1 MVMNNS
7 ENNSNENN
15 SREISLVLGTA
26 GHIDHGKTTLIAAL
40 TGIDASKLDRLSE
53 EKKRGITI
61 ELGFA
66 PLELDD
72 GRVVSVIDVPGHEK
86 FIRQMVAGASG
97 IDAALL
103 VIAADESV
111 MPQTR
116 EHLAIMELLGV
127 HEGLI
132 AVTKIDRI
140 KDEPELLEL
149 AIEDIKDFVKGTFL
163 EGKPV
168 VPVSGVTGENLDL
181 LRKEIASLID
191 RVKPRPRGGAL
202 FLPVDRSFPISGFG
216 TVITGTAYHGIANT
230 GDEIDILPSGL
241 KGKIRTLQVHG
252 KPVSQACAGQRVAA
266 NLANIS
272 VDDLKRG
279 DVICSHGVYAKTSC
293 FDAIITLLNNTEQPL
308 RHWQRVHVCIG
319 TSEVLAHVSLLN
331 SKQVAKGQQAP
342 AQLVLEE
349 PIVCA
354 YNQKFILR
362 FYSPLITIGGGTV
375 IYPYSHKPR
384 GMKARLKTLGR
395 IEALRNANSASK
407 RLESL
412 ILDLGELDVKAAAIN
427 TQETQSNLINI
438 AANLI
443 KQNKFI
449 ELKGDIDIYIS
460 HERYKELCEVL
471 LNLIKQYHKDFP
483 AEAGMP
489 VNNALKLNE
498 FASSKILKS
507 LINLMQANK
516 LLELEDNKL
525 RLPDFKASSSD
536 SFEKQAA
543 ALKDFCNK
551 RAWQLATL
559 DEARANLNLN
569 NIKEFNN
576 LIQALKNSKGIAILE
591 GNYILTRELEDKT
604 LEILRSLS
612 GDNGVTLAAAR
623 DATGTSRK
631 FILPI
636 LEYFD
641 SKGVTRRVG
650 DARIIK

>member
-1 MVMNNS
+1 MS
-7 ENNSNENN
+7 DIKDIK
-15 SREISLVLGTA
+15 EISLVLGTA

-40 TGIDASKLDRLSE
+40 SGIDASKLDRLSE

-127 HEGLI
+127 HDGLI
-132 AVTKIDRI
+132 ALTKIDRI

-149 AIEDIKDFVKGTFL
+149 AIEDIKDFVRGTFL

-181 LRKEIASLID
+181 LRSEIANLIN
-191 RVKPRPRGGAL
+191 RVKPRPRSGAL
-202 FLPVDRSFPISGFG
+202 FLPVDRAFPISGFG
-216 TVITGTAYHGIANT
+216 TVITGTAYHGTVNVS
-230 GDEIDILPSGL
+230 DDIDVLPSGL
-241 KGKIRTLQVHG
+241 RGKIRTLQVHG
-252 KPVSQACAGQRVAA
+252 NSVTQAYAGQRVAA
-266 NLANIS
+266 NLSNIA

-279 DVICSHGVYAKTSC
+279 DVICSHGVYAVTSC
-293 FDAIITLLNNTEQPL
+293 FDAVIKLLDNTEQPL
-308 RHWQRVHVCIG
+308 KHWQRVHVCIG

-331 SKQVAKGQQAP
+331 LKQVAKGQQAP

-375 IYPYSHKPR
+375 IYPYSRKPR

-395 IEALRNANSASK
+395 IEALRNAETVSK

-412 ILDLGELDVKAAAIN
+412 VLDLGELDVKTAAVNI
-427 TQETQSNLINI
+427 QETQNNLINI
-438 AANLI
+438 AEKLV

-449 ELKGDIDIYIS
+449 ELKGDINIYIS
-460 HERYKELCEVL
+460 HERYKELCEIL
-471 LNLIKQYHKDFP
+471 LNAIRKYHKDFP

-489 VNNALKLNE
+489 VNNALKLEE
-498 FASSKILKS
+498 FADAKILKS
-507 LINLMQANK
+507 LINLMAENK
-516 LLELEDNKL
+516 LIIAEENKL
-525 RLPDFKASSSD
+525 RTPEFKAQSSGD
-536 SFEKQAA
+536 FEKLAN
-543 ALKDFCNK
+543 ALKDFCNS
-551 RAWQLATL
+551 REWQLATL
-559 DEARANLNLN
+559 DEVRANLNLQA
-569 NIKEFNN
+569 KDFNN
-576 LIQALKNSKGIAILE
+576 LIQALKNSKNIVILD
-591 GNYILTRELEDKT
+591 GNYIFTRELEIKT
-604 LEILRSLS
+604 LEILRNIN
-612 GDNGVTLAAAR
+612 GEQGVTLAAAR

-641 SKGVTRRVG
+641 SKGLTRRVG

>member
-1 MVMNNS
+1 MSDIKDVK
-7 ENNSNENN
+7 
-15 SREISLVLGTA
+15 EISLVLGTA

-40 TGIDASKLDRLSE
+40 SGIDAGKLDRLSE

-127 HEGLI
+127 HDGLI

-149 AIEDIKDFVKGTFL
+149 AIEDIKDFVRGTFL

-181 LRKEIASLID
+181 LRSEIANLIN
-191 RVKPRPRGGAL
+191 RVKPRSRSGAL
-202 FLPVDRSFPISGFG
+202 FLPVDRAFPISGFG
-216 TVITGTAYHGIANT
+216 TVITGTAYHGTANVS
-230 GDEIDILPSGL
+230 DEIDVLPSGL
-241 KGKIRTLQVHG
+241 RGKIRTLQVHG
-252 KPVSQACAGQRVAA
+252 NSVTQAYAGQRVAA
-266 NLANIS
+266 NLANIA

-279 DVICSHGVYAKTSC
+279 DVICSHGVYAATSC
-293 FDAIITLLNNTEQPL
+293 FDAVIKLLDNIEQPL
-308 RHWQRVHVCIG
+308 KHWQRVHVCIG

-331 SKQVAKGQQAP
+331 LKQVAKGQQAP

-375 IYPYSHKPR
+375 IYPYSRKPR

-395 IEALRNANSASK
+395 IEALRNAETVSK

-412 ILDLGELDVKAAAIN
+412 VLDLGSLDVKTAAVN
-427 TQETQSNLINI
+427 VQETQNNLINI
-438 AANLI
+438 ADKLV
-443 KQNKFI
+443 KQNKFL
-449 ELKGDIDIYIS
+449 ELKGDINIYIS
-460 HERYKELCEVL
+460 HERYKELCEIL
-471 LNLIKQYHKDFP
+471 LNAVRKYHKDFP

-489 VNNALKLNE
+489 VNNALKLEE
-498 FASSKILKS
+498 FSDAKILKS
-507 LINLMQANK
+507 LINLMADNK
-516 LLELEDNKL
+516 LIIAEENKL
-525 RLPDFKASSSD
+525 RLPEFKAQSSGD
-536 SFEKQAA
+536 FEKLAN
-543 ALKDFCNK
+543 ALKDFCNS

-559 DEARANLNLN
+559 DEVKTNLNLQP
-569 NIKEFNN
+569 KDFNN
-576 LIQALKNSKGIAILE
+576 LIQALKNSKNIVILD
-591 GNYILTRELEDKT
+591 GNYIFTRELEIKT
-604 LEILRSLS
+604 LEVLRNIN

-641 SKGVTRRVG
+641 SKGLTRRVG

>member
-1 MVMNNS
+1 
-7 ENNSNENN
+7 
-15 SREISLVLGTA
+15 VLGTA

-40 TGIDASKLDRLSE
+40 SGIDAGKLDRLSE

-127 HEGLI
+127 HDGLI
-132 AVTKIDRI
+132 ALTKIDRI

-149 AIEDIKDFVKGTFL
+149 AVEDIKDFVRGTFL

-181 LRKEIASLID
+181 LRSEIANLIN
-191 RVKPRPRGGAL
+191 RVKPRPRSGAL
-202 FLPVDRSFPISGFG
+202 FLPVDRAFPISGFG
-216 TVITGTAYHGIANT
+216 TVITGTAYHGTVNVS
-230 GDEIDILPSGL
+230 DDIDVLPSGL
-241 KGKIRTLQVHG
+241 RGKIRTLQVHG
-252 KPVSQACAGQRVAA
+252 NSVTQAYAGQRVAA
-266 NLANIS
+266 NLANIA

-279 DVICSHGVYAKTSC
+279 DVICSHGVYAATSC
-293 FDAIITLLNNTEQPL
+293 FDAVITLLDTIEQPL
-308 RHWQRVHVCIG
+308 KHWQRVHVCIG

-331 SKQVAKGQQAP
+331 LKQVAKGQQAP

-375 IYPYSHKPR
+375 IYPYSRKPR

-395 IEALRNANSASK
+395 IEALRNAETASK

-412 ILDLGELDVKAAAIN
+412 VLDLGSLDVKTAAVN
-427 TQETQSNLINI
+427 VQETQNNLINI
-438 AANLI
+438 AEKLV

-449 ELKGDIDIYIS
+449 ELKGDINIYIS
-460 HERYKELCEVL
+460 HERYKELCEIL
-471 LNLIKQYHKDFP
+471 LNAVRKYHKDFP

-489 VNNALKLNE
+489 VNNALKLEE
-498 FASSKILKS
+498 FSDAKILKS
-507 LINLMQANK
+507 LINLMADNK
-516 LLELEDNKL
+516 LIIAEENKL
-525 RLPDFKASSSD
+525 RL
-536 SFEKQAA
+536 
-543 ALKDFCNK
+543 
-551 RAWQLATL
+551 
-559 DEARANLNLN
+559 
-569 NIKEFNN
+569 
-576 LIQALKNSKGIAILE
+576 
-591 GNYILTRELEDKT
+591 
-604 LEILRSLS
+604 
-612 GDNGVTLAAAR
+612 
-623 DATGTSRK
+623 
-631 FILPI
+631 
-636 LEYFD
+636 
-641 SKGVTRRVG
+641 
-650 DARIIK
+650 

>member
-1 MVMNNS
+1 MSDIKDVK
-7 ENNSNENN
+7 
-15 SREISLVLGTA
+15 EISLVLGTA

-40 TGIDASKLDRLSE
+40 SGIDAGKLDRLSE

-127 HEGLI
+127 HDGLI

-149 AIEDIKDFVKGTFL
+149 AVEDIKDFVRGTFL

-181 LRKEIASLID
+181 LRSEIANLIN
-191 RVKPRPRGGAL
+191 RVKPRPRSGAL
-202 FLPVDRSFPISGFG
+202 FLPVDRAFPISGFG
-216 TVITGTAYHGIANT
+216 TVITGTAYHGTVNVS
-230 GDEIDILPSGL
+230 DDIDVLPSGL
-241 KGKIRTLQVHG
+241 RGKIRTLQVHG
-252 KPVSQACAGQRVAA
+252 NSVTQAYAGQRVAA
-266 NLANIS
+266 NLSNIA

-279 DVICSHGVYAKTSC
+279 DVICSHGVYAATSC
-293 FDAIITLLNNTEQPL
+293 FDAVITLLDNIEQPL
-308 RHWQRVHVCIG
+308 KHWQRVHVCIG

-331 SKQVAKGQQAP
+331 LKQVAKGQQAP

-375 IYPYSHKPR
+375 IYPYSRKPR

-395 IEALRNANSASK
+395 IEALRNAETVSK

-412 ILDLGELDVKAAAIN
+412 VLDLGSLDVKTAAVN
-427 TQETQSNLINI
+427 VQETQNNLINI
-438 AANLI
+438 ADKLV
-443 KQNKFI
+443 KQNKFL
-449 ELKGDIDIYIS
+449 ELKGDINIYIS
-460 HERYKELCEVL
+460 HERYKELCEIL
-471 LNLIKQYHKDFP
+471 LNAVRKYHKDFP

-489 VNNALKLNE
+489 VNNALKLEE
-498 FASSKILKS
+498 FSDAKILKS
-507 LINLMQANK
+507 LINLMADNK
-516 LLELEDNKL
+516 LIIAEENKL
-525 RLPDFKASSSD
+525 RLPEFKAQSSGD
-536 SFEKQAA
+536 FEKLAN
-543 ALKDFCNK
+543 ALKDFCNS

-559 DEARANLNLN
+559 DE
-569 NIKEFNN
+569 
-576 LIQALKNSKGIAILE
+576 
-591 GNYILTRELEDKT
+591 
-604 LEILRSLS
+604 
-612 GDNGVTLAAAR
+612 
-623 DATGTSRK
+623 
-631 FILPI
+631 
-636 LEYFD
+636 
-641 SKGVTRRVG
+641 
-650 DARIIK
+650 